1 MGILRER
8 ACSRPARGR
17 EDRVM
22 DADNAPIS
30 EHDVETLRLLHEAH
44 DYILTLPPQER
55 HIATMAANGASIWEI
70 AQEVRVSDAAV
81 AGVIDRLVA
90 VLSGRE
96 TERVE
101 TGGLG
106 ADTDAGVTG
115 GYDPEPFG

>member
-1 MGILRER
+1 
-8 ACSRPARGR
+8 
-17 EDRVM
+17 M
-22 DADNAPIS
+22 DADSAPNQGQT
-30 EHDVETLRLLHEAH
+30 VETPQRLQGAH
-44 DYILTLPPQER
+44 DYIQTLPPQER

-70 AQEVRVSDAAV
+70 AQEMRISDAAV
-81 AGVIDRLVA
+81 AGVIDRLIA

-106 ADTDAGVTG
+106 ADTDPGVTG

>member
-1 MGILRER
+1 ME
-8 ACSRPARGR
+8 
-17 EDRVM
+17 
-22 DADNAPIS
+22 ADSAPNA
-30 EHDVETLRLLHEAH
+30 EHDAETTQLLQAAH

-55 HIATMAANGASIWEI
+55 HIATMAANGASVWEI
-70 AQEVRVSDAAV
+70 AQEMRISDAAV

-96 TERVE
+96 MERVE

-106 ADTDAGVTG
+106 ADTDPGVTG

>member
-1 MGILRER
+1 MSILREQ
-8 ACSRPARGR
+8 ACGRRTHGR
-17 EDRVM
+17 EDRIM
-22 DADNAPIS
+22 DADSVPSS
-30 EHDVETLRLLHEAH
+30 ERDTDTTRLLQGAH

-55 HIATMAANGASIWEI
+55 HIATMAANGASVWEI
-70 AQEVRVSDAAV
+70 AQEMRISDAAV
-81 AGVIDRLVA
+81 AGVIDRLIA

-106 ADTDAGVTG
+106 ADTDPGVTG

>member
-1 MGILRER
+1 
-8 ACSRPARGR
+8 
-17 EDRVM
+17 M
-22 DADNAPIS
+22 DADSAPIS
-30 EHDVETLRLLHEAH
+30 EHDAETTRLLQAAH

-55 HIATMAANGASIWEI
+55 HIATMAASGASVWEI
-70 AQEVRVSDAAV
+70 AQQMRISDAAV

-106 ADTDAGVTG
+106 ADTDPGVTG

>member
-1 MGILRER
+1 MEADSAPSPGQNAETTRILQ
-8 ACSRPARGR
+8 
-17 EDRVM
+17 
-22 DADNAPIS
+22 
-30 EHDVETLRLLHEAH
+30 EAH

-55 HIATMAANGASIWEI
+55 HIATMAANGSSIWEI
-70 AQEVRVSDAAV
+70 AQEMRISDAAV

-106 ADTDAGVTG
+106 ADTDPGVSG
-115 GYDPEPFG
+115 GHDPEPFG

>member
-1 MGILRER
+1 
-8 ACSRPARGR
+8 
-17 EDRVM
+17 M
-22 DADNAPIS
+22 DADSAPNPGQ
-30 EHDVETLRLLHEAH
+30 DVETTQLLQGAH

-70 AQEVRVSDAAV
+70 AQEMRISDAAV

>member
-1 MGILRER
+1 
-8 ACSRPARGR
+8 
-17 EDRVM
+17 M
-22 DADNAPIS
+22 DGDSAPNPGQ
-30 EHDVETLRLLHEAH
+30 DTETTRLLQGAH

-55 HIATMAANGASIWEI
+55 HIATMAADGAPVWEI
-70 AQEVRVSDAAV
+70 AQEMRVSDAAV
-81 AGVIDRLVA
+81 AHVIDRLIA

>member
-1 MGILRER
+1 MH
-8 ACSRPARGR
+8 GR
-17 EDRVM
+17 EDRIM
-22 DADNAPIS
+22 DADSAPNPGQ
-30 EHDVETLRLLHEAH
+30 DAETAQLLQGAH

-70 AQEVRVSDAAV
+70 AQQMRVSDAAV

>member
-1 MGILRER
+1 
-8 ACSRPARGR
+8 
-17 EDRVM
+17 M
-22 DADNAPIS
+22 DADSAPTPGQ
-30 EHDVETLRLLHEAH
+30 DAETTRILQEAH

-55 HIATMAANGASIWEI
+55 HIATMAANGASVWEI
-70 AQEVRVSDAAV
+70 AQEMRISDAAV
-81 AGVIDRLVA
+81 AGVIDRLIA

-106 ADTDAGVTG
+106 ADTDPGVTG

>member
-1 MGILRER
+1 ML
-8 ACSRPARGR
+8 GR
-17 EDRVM
+17 KGRIMEADSAPTPGQ
-22 DADNAPIS
+22 DA
-30 EHDVETLRLLHEAH
+30 ETTLLLQDAH

-55 HIATMAANGASIWEI
+55 HIAIMAANGASIWEI
-70 AQEVRVSDAAV
+70 AQQMRISDAAV

-106 ADTDAGVTG
+106 ADTDPGVTG
-115 GYDPEPFG
+115 GYDPEAFG